1 MNPAGRLLRDDGP
14 VAPDPTF
21 SSSSFPRVPGRSLL
35 DGDVDL
41 PAGLPAERTLAVV
54 AFRQRHQ
61 ACVDRW
67 IAKAVEG
74 GVPRTTHGVL
84 EEAPVAVVEIPV
96 LSTRWRPARR
106 FIDGGMTSGIGDPE
120 VLARTITVYTDVG
133 SFQSALGIPDSDEV
147 EALVVTRAG
156 TVLARGRGE
165 PTESAWTPLAA
176 ALGLA

>member
-1 MNPAGRLLRDDGP
+1 M
-14 VAPDPTF
+14 APDPTS

-41 PAGLPAERTLAVV
+41 PAGFPARRRWPWSPSGSGAG
-54 AFRQRHQ
+54 
-61 ACVDRW
+61 CVDRW
-67 IAKAVEG
+67 IAKAVEV
-74 GVPRTTHGVL
+74 GVPRTTHGVR
-84 EEAPVAVVEIPV
+84 EEAAVAVVEIPV

-106 FIDGGMTSGIGDPE
+106 FIDGGMTSGMGDPE

-133 SFQSALGIPDSDEV
+133 SFRRALGIPDSDEV

-165 PTESAWTPLAA
+165 PTEGAWTPLAA